1 MEAAMR
7 DDERVIILGGGIT
20 ALSLAYHAQIPVT
33 IYEGSDRPGGLCRT
47 LKVGGYL
54 LDLGVHTLF
63 TSIPYVANLYG
74 ELLNGRLNSE
84 NSVARIYYRGDYVD
98 FPFQAN
104 LWQVPAADRDS
115 FLRDLRR
122 ERQNPRTVRT
132 YEDWLVASFGEA
144 MAEGFMLPYNR
155 KKYGTDLKTLDAA
168 PFASKNPVPPLDE
181 IEAGARAPS
190 TKTYGHNP
198 RWQYPR
204 EGGFQTLV
212 DAFVKRI
219 RGRTSLECCRRA
231 LRLVPRLKEVVF
243 SDGSRARYNLL
254 ISTLPLDQLVAMTEG
269 LSTEISCAANVLT
282 KNEVRIFSFGVS
294 GEPKSLFHWAYYA
307 QPDIPFLRLSIPS
320 LFAED
325 IAPVGYHLIQ
335 AEVTEPAAGIPEVED
350 ALLSVGAIRSRD
362 RIVFRHII
370 PIPYAYPHQTLGTDA
385 VVQTILSVLETLGI
399 HSLGRFGT
407 WSYLDADR
415 CILQGRDFAQAFLQA

>member
-1 MEAAMR
+1 MR
-7 DDERVIILGGGIT
+7 DGEGVIILGGGIT
-20 ALSLAYHAQIPVT
+20 ALALAYHAQIPVT

-63 TSIPYVANLYG
+63 TSVPYVADLYRG
-74 ELLNGRLNSE
+74 LLNGRLNGE

-122 ERQNPRTVRT
+122 ERQNPRVRRT
-132 YEDWLVASFGEA
+132 YEDWLVASFGQA
-144 MAEGFMLPYNR
+144 MAEGFMLPYNL

-168 PFASKNPVPPLDE
+168 PFASKNPVPPLEE

-219 RGRTSLECCRRA
+219 GGRASLECCRRA
-231 LRLVPRLKEVVF
+231 IRLLPRLKEIVF
-243 SDGSRARYNLL
+243 SDGTRVRYNLL
-254 ISTLPLDQLVAMTEG
+254 ISTLPLDQLVAMTQD
-269 LSTEISCAANVLT
+269 LSPEISRAAKVLT

-294 GEPKSLFHWAYYA
+294 GEPETLFHWAYYA
-307 QPDIPFLRLSIPS
+307 QAHIPFIRLSMPS
-320 LFAED
+320 LFARD
-325 IAPVGYHLIQ
+325 VAPAGHHLIQ
-335 AEVTEPAAGIPEVED
+335 AEVTDPGTGIEDVED
-350 ALLSVGAIRSRD
+350 ALVEVRAIRSRE
-362 RIVFRHII
+362 RITFRHVI
-370 PIPYAYPHQTLGTDA
+370 PIPYAYPHQALGTDT
-385 VVQTILSVLETLGI
+385 VVQTILSALQTLGI